1 MASDQVAHMHQQ
13 LLKDSSLVLIIT
25 VWDSHR
31 RWPWLEVELVLDL
44 ESYQLVFHLQPLKP
58 TTMEQSAALAK
69 PQCYNQAVAALVQ
82 LL

>member
-1 MASDQVAHMHQQ
+1 MIKTTGRRDTDMASDQVAHMHQQ

-44 ESYQLVFHLQPLKP
+44 ESYQLVFHLQPLKL
-58 TTMEQSAALAK
+58 TTTAL
-69 PQCYNQAVAALVQ
+69 
-82 LL
+82 

>member
-13 LLKDSSLVLIIT
+13 LLKDNSLVLRIT

-44 ESYQLVFHLQPLKP
+44 ESYQLVFHLQPLKL
-58 TTMEQSAALAK
+58 TTTAL
-69 PQCYNQAVAALVQ
+69 
-82 LL
+82 